1 MRLGV
6 DAVRGHSCPLRLP
19 TRSFPSVKEKLHGTL
34 VESAKTDFMCA
45 NAVGERDAQAAQR

>member
-6 DAVRGHSCPLRLP
+6 DAGRGHSCPLRLP